1 MMATLF
7 GRYRSE
13 VRRGL
18 AVNKLMARLNRRFME
33 NLLEGGFATF
43 FYSVLDPV
51 ELVLEYCNAGHNP
64 PILLRADGRVERL
77 DVGGLILGFSS
88 QVEYERGQISLAPGD
103 LLCLYTDGVTEAE
116 SPGEELF
123 GPERLIQVLK
133 SSQRLRVSEIKRK
146 VLEAVTSFT
155 GGTPPEDDIT
165 VVLLKVR

>member
-1 MMATLF
+1 
-7 GRYRSE
+7 
-13 VRRGL
+13 
-18 AVNKLMARLNRRFME
+18 
-33 NLLEGGFATF
+33 
-43 FYSVLDPV
+43 
-51 ELVLEYCNAGHNP
+51 
-64 PILLRADGRVERL
+64 
-77 DVGGLILGFSS
+77 
-88 QVEYERGQISLAPGD
+88 VEYERGQISLAPGD